1 MVLVPVTEDNVEAYL
16 AFIFE
21 EADADGR
28 EFLATID
35 VRGAVL
41 RRRQDHFYLE
51 DGRPA
56 ASLSIDRKE
65 RPDGSLM
72 ISLGITPK
80 GGAPGPLLAA
90 LTDFLAAEE
99 RTAPQ
104 LRRYRLSA
112 PPEVAMPAAELEH
125 LGFHSRPG
133 RVKFVRDPGPP
144 KEGEF
149 PGAEAALAKGY
160 SIAEIDEAMIAA
172 NPALFATVTE
182 IFNRG
187 FAGQVG
193 ISAREEAVMRE
204 RLLGPGCGTLLA
216 MKGAAVTGYMHFTKL
231 AKEVLVGEYASARR
245 HWGTGS
251 VDLMCRRMAALVD
264 ERWGGPIVGYAEV
277 TNAPSC
283 AAMERA
289 GMHRA
294 EEYPVWEYRLEAGA
308 EMGQAATAV

>member
-1 MVLVPVTEDNVEAYL
+1 MVLVAIGEDNVDAYV

-28 EFLATID
+28 EFMATVD

-41 RRRQDHFYLE
+41 RRRQDHFFLA

-56 ASLSIDRKE
+56 ASLTVDRKE

-72 ISLGITPK
+72 ISLTIMPRAGQT
-80 GGAPGPLLAA
+80 GLMLAA
-90 LTDFLAAEE
+90 LAEFLAAEE
-99 RTAPQ
+99 KTAPRA
-104 LRRYRLSA
+104 RRYRLA
-112 PPEVAMPAAELEH
+112 EPPEVTMPAAELAR
-125 LGFHSRPG
+125 LGFAARPG
-133 RVKFVRDPGPP
+133 RVKYVRDPGPP
-144 KEGEF
+144 REGEF

-160 SIAEIDEAMIAA
+160 SIAEVDEAMIAA
-172 NPALFATVTE
+172 DPALFAAVTD

-187 FAGQVG
+187 FAGQPG

-216 MKGAAVTGYMHFTKL
+216 MKGAAITGYMHFTKL

-251 VDLMCRRMAALVD
+251 VDLLCRRMAALVD
-264 ERWGGPIVGYAEV
+264 ERWGGPIVGYADV

-294 EEYPVWEYRLEAGA
+294 EEYPVWEYRVEAGEA
-308 EMGQAATAV
+308 MGQTAG

>member
-1 MVLVPVTEDNVEAYL
+1 MVLVAIDEGNVDAYV
-16 AFIFE
+16 AFVFE

-41 RRRQDHFYLE
+41 RRRQDYFFL
-51 DGRPA
+51 DGGRPA
-56 ASLSIDRKE
+56 ASLSIHRKE

-72 ISLGITPK
+72 ISLGIPPK
-80 GGAPGPLLAA
+80 GGQTAPMLAA
-90 LTDFLAAEE
+90 LACFLAAEE
-99 RTAPQ
+99 KTADR
-104 LRRYRLSA
+104 LRRYRLA
-112 PPEVAMPAAELEH
+112 GPPEMTMPAAELAH
-125 LGFHSRPG
+125 LGFLARPG
-133 RVKFVRDPGPP
+133 RLKYVRDPGPP
-144 KEGEF
+144 RDGEF

-160 SIAEIDEAMIAA
+160 TIAEMDEAMIAA
-172 NPALFATVTE
+172 DPTLFATLAD

-187 FAGQVG
+187 FAGQAG
-193 ISAREEAVMRE
+193 ISQRDQTVMRE
-204 RLLGPGCGTLLA
+204 RMTGPACGVLLA
-216 MKGAAVTGYMHFTKL
+216 MRAGAVIGYMHFTKL

-264 ERWGGPIVGYAEV
+264 ERWGGPIIGYAEV

-289 GMHRA
+289 GMRRA
-294 EEYPVWEYRLEAGA
+294 EEYPVWEYRVEAGE
-308 EMGQAATAV
+308 EMGNAAA